1 MMAACTVIPSLHQ
14 GDTFSRALIAHD
26 AAGQPMAIPTDAV
39 ITAVLGDMGLNK
51 ISDLTVT
58 VGDQSVSP
66 GLLLLSAADTSGWPV
81 GYLTVQLCVLQNGAV
96 QFEDVRK
103 IQVKAVIK

>member
-1 MMAACTVIPSLHQ
+1 MSSTVPSLHQ

-26 AAGQPMAIPTDAV
+26 AAGQPMAIPTGAV
-39 ITAVLGDMGLNK
+39 ITAVLGDMSLNK
-51 ISDLTVT
+51 LADLTVT
-58 VGDQSVSP
+58 IGDQVAAP

-103 IQVKAVIK
+103 IQVKGVIK

>member
-1 MMAACTVIPSLHQ
+1 MSSTVPSLHQ

-26 AAGQPMAIPTDAV
+26 AAGQPMAIPADAV
-39 ITAVLGDMGLNK
+39 ITAVLGDMGLHK
-51 ISDLTVT
+51 LADLTVT
-58 VGDQSVSP
+58 VGDQGISP
-66 GLLLLSAADTSGWPV
+66 GLLLLSAEDTSGWPV
-81 GYLTVQLCVLQNGAV
+81 GYLTVQLCVTQGGAV

>member
-1 MMAACTVIPSLHQ
+1 MSSTVPSLHQ

-26 AAGQPMAIPTDAV
+26 AAGQPTAIPPDAV
-39 ITAVLGDMGLNK
+39 ITAVLGDMSLNK
-51 ISDLTVT
+51 LADLTVT

-81 GYLTVQLCVLQNGAV
+81 GYLTVQLCVTQGGTV
-96 QFEDVRK
+96 QFEDVRN
-103 IQVKAVIK
+103 IQIKGVIK

>member
-1 MMAACTVIPSLHQ
+1 MMACPVIPSLHQ
-14 GDTFSRALIAHD
+14 GDTFSRALVAHD
-26 AAGQPMAIPTDAV
+26 SAGQPIAIPTDAV
-39 ITAVLGDMGLNK
+39 ITAALGDMGLHK
-51 ISDLTVT
+51 LADLTVT
-58 VGDQSVSP
+58 VGDQVAAP

-81 GYLTVQLCVLQNGAV
+81 GYLNIQLCVLQSGAV

>member
-1 MMAACTVIPSLHQ
+1 MSSTVPSIHQ
-14 GDTFSRALIAHD
+14 GDTFSRAMIAHD

-39 ITAVLGDMGLNK
+39 ITAVLGDMGLHK
-51 ISDLTVT
+51 LADLTVT
-58 VGDQSVSP
+58 VGDQVAAP

-81 GYLTVQLCVLQNGAV
+81 GYLTVQLCLLQNGAV

-103 IQVKAVIK
+103 IQVKGVIK

>member
-1 MMAACTVIPSLHQ
+1 MSSTVPSLHQ

-26 AAGQPMAIPTDAV
+26 ATGQPMAIPADAV
-39 ITAVLGDMGLNK
+39 ITAALGDMGLHK

-81 GYLTVQLCVLQNGAV
+81 GYLTVQLCLLQNGAV

-103 IQVKAVIK
+103 IQVKGVIK